1 MVVYVYGIYI
11 YIYIYGIY
19 SIYIYTPGV
28 HLIYPERNISLA
40 YLLDPPT
47 ASGILLCSLEL
58 CGSVES
64 GKVSMLA
71 QSCQRSHDIVH

>member
-11 YIYIYGIY
+11 YIYMV
-19 SIYIYTPGV
+19 YIVFIFILPGV